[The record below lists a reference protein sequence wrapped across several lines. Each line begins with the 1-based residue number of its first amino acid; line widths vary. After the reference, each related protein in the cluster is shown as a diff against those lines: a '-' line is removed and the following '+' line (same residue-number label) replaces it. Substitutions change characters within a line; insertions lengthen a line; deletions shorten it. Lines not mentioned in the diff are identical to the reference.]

1 MTNPEYYYE
10 KDKEPKEKGF
20 WHILPWVIIIPVAM
34 FAIAYGVLKLI
45 YG

>member
-20 WHILPWVIIIPVAM
+20 WHVLPWVILIPIGLALVAFLII
-34 FAIAYGVLKLI
+34 KLTL
-45 YG
+45 